1 MIFYHPTYTGN
12 SLWLLFTNCYSF
24 METWLKHDW
33 IFGDGLW
40 NKLSVHGTA
49 NISLITSIFEINNF
63 HYIYWK
69 HEEDVTI
76 SFINFLIMLYFHLL
90 LFLLHVNEQFLL
102 FFLIPIFFF
111 ILLSYVVPNTFLSL
125 YLEYNISNFF
135 KNSNQWNQEV

>member
-1 MIFYHPTYTGN
+1 MGYLKLFNWSQWNLCNIANKLKIKYLDVI
-12 SLWLLFTNCYSF
+12 LWFFIIQHTLVIHSDFFLQIVIHL
-24 METWLKHDW
+24 WKHDS

-76 SFINFLIMLYFHLL
+76 SFINFLVMLYFHLL

-102 FFLIPIFFF
+102 FF
-111 ILLSYVVPNTFLSL
+111 
-125 YLEYNISNFF
+125 
-135 KNSNQWNQEV
+135 